1 MKLRFQADADLNES
15 IVRGVLRRNPK
26 IDFKTAQAA
35 GLQSLKDTEVL
46 ANSARE
52 GRVLV
57 SHDRK
62 TMPKAFGEM
71 IRAAPIPGV
80 ILISQRTDV
89 SSAIEWLVLIWT
101 VTEAVEWENRIVTL
115 PL

>member
-1 MKLRFQADADLNES
+1 VKLRFQADADLSES
-15 IVRGVLRRNPK
+15 IVKGVLRRNPA
-26 IDFKTAQAA
+26 IDFKTAPAA
-35 GLQSLKDTEVL
+35 GLRSLSDTAVL
-46 ANSARE
+46 AIAANE

-62 TMPKAFGEM
+62 TMPRAFADFL
-71 IRAAPIPGV
+71 RTKTSPGL

-89 SSAIEWLVLIWT
+89 LAAIEWLLLAWAA
-101 VTEAVEWENRIVTL
+101 TEEAEWENRIVTL